1 MGAIKAKILVIDD
14 EQIVH
19 ESCNRIL
26 TEEGYEV
33 KSAFTGQEGFKK
45 IKEETYDLVITD
57 LKMPG
62 ISGMDALKKI
72 KEDNPDSGIIM
83 VTGYS
88 TAETAVEAMKL
99 GAFDYLPKPFTPDE
113 LISVVNKA
121 IEKKKVLIETKHLE
135 SAYRDATKAIS
146 SSLNLNEVLELI
158 VKSVVNLLKVK
169 GCGVNLLDSARKKL
183 ETRVAFGLS
192 EDYLAKGPLDADKS
206 VTESIEGKTVFIKD
220 IASDSRVQYPEEA
233 KKEGIVSILSIPLKV
248 EEKVIGVLRVYTGK
262 TRQFTNTEM
271 DMVNKLAE
279 QAGIAVVNAR
289 LYKDIKDDY
298 ESLKKELPPHLADKL
313 SKK

>member
-1 MGAIKAKILVIDD
+1 
-14 EQIVH
+14 
-19 ESCNRIL
+19 
-26 TEEGYEV
+26 
-33 KSAFTGQEGFKK
+33 
-45 IKEETYDLVITD
+45 
-57 LKMPG
+57 
-62 ISGMDALKKI
+62 
-72 KEDNPDSGIIM
+72 M

-113 LISVVNKA
+113 LISVINKA
-121 IEKKKVLIETKHLE
+121 VEKKKVLIETKHLE

-169 GCGVNLLDSARKKL
+169 GCGVNLLDDTRKKL
-183 ETRVAFGLS
+183 KTRVAFGLS
-192 EDYLAKGPLDADKS
+192 DNYLAKGPLDADKS
-206 VTESIEGKTVFIKD
+206 VTESIEGKTVFIED
-220 IASDSRVQYPEEA
+220 IANDTRVQYPEEA
-233 KKEGIVSILSIPLKV
+233 KKEGIVSILSIPLKAK
-248 EEKVIGVLRVYTGK
+248 EDVIGVLRVYTGDV
-262 TRQFTNTEM
+262 RQFNDEEM

-279 QAGIAVVNAR
+279 QAGIAVLNAK

-298 ESLKKELPPHLADKL
+298 ESLKKELPPHLADQL